1 MGLRIY
7 NSLTNQIDEFVPI
20 EDGKVSMYNCGPT
33 VYDYFHIGNARTF
46 LMADIIR
53 RYLEYKGYQ
62 VKFVQN
68 FTDIDDKIINRAN
81 EEGVSTSQLSNRYIE
96 AYFEDSGKLGIRPAD
111 VHPKA
116 TDHIP
121 EIIQLIERMVDK
133 GIAYE
138 VDGDIYYRI
147 HKFLDYGKLSNR
159 KPEDL
164 LSGARVGIN
173 KRKEN
178 PRDFDL
184 WKNVKPNE
192 PSWSCPWGCGRP
204 GWHIECSAMAIKHL
218 GESIDIHAGGQDL
231 QFPHHENEIAQSEVL
246 TGKTFARYWVHTAF
260 LRIGGNR
267 MGKSEQN
274 FIFVRDALK
283 DYSAEAIRHFLV
295 SAHYRSPLDYNATSL
310 SDSDSAIRRLNNC
323 LERIRPYS
331 ELADSGIS
339 TNDSEIILATAEMV
353 TNFELAMDE
362 DFNTALAMGEIYKL
376 VGHVNRFL
384 TQEKLI
390 QVDQVA
396 LGVVYQSLIK
406 VCMVLGIYTELES
419 MANGNTR
426 LVNQLMELVIDIR
439 NDSRLRKDWVMAD
452 KVRDRLYEV
461 GIELRDTPSGTNW
474 EWRGD

>member
-7 NSLTNQIDEFVPI
+7 NSLTNRVDEFVPI

-46 LMADIIR
+46 LIADVIR
-53 RYLEYKGYQ
+53 RYLEYKGYR

-68 FTDIDDKIINRAN
+68 FTDIDDKVINRAN
-81 EEGVSTSQLSNRYIE
+81 EEGVSASQLSSKYID
-96 AYFEDSGKLGIRPAD
+96 AYFEDSKKLGIRPAD

-164 LSGARVGIN
+164 LSGARVDIN

-384 TQEKLI
+384 TKEKLI

-419 MANGNTR
+419 MTNGNTR

-452 KVRDRLYEV
+452 KVRDRLHEV
-461 GIELRDTPSGTNW
+461 GIELQDTPSGTNW

>member
-7 NSLTNQIDEFVPI
+7 NSLTNQVDEFVPI

-121 EIIQLIERMVDK
+121 EMIQLIERMVDK

-164 LSGARVGIN
+164 LSGARVDIN

-295 SAHYRSPLDYNATSL
+295 SAHYRSPLDYNVTSL

-331 ELADSGIS
+331 ELADSEIS
-339 TNDSEIILATAEMV
+339 TNDSEITLATAEMV

-390 QVDQVA
+390 QVDRVA

-419 MANGNTR
+419 MTNGNTR

-452 KVRDRLYEV
+452 KVRDRLHEV
-461 GIELRDTPSGTNW
+461 GIELQDTPSGTNW
-474 EWRGD
+474 E

>member
-7 NSLTNQIDEFVPI
+7 NSLTNQVDEFVPI

-331 ELADSGIS
+331 ELADSEIS
-339 TNDSEIILATAEMV
+339 TNDSEITLATAEMV

-384 TQEKLI
+384 TKEKLI

-419 MANGNTR
+419 MTNGNTR

-452 KVRDRLYEV
+452 KVRDRLHEI
-461 GIELRDTPSGTNW
+461 GIELQDTPSGTNW
-474 EWRGD
+474 KWEDN

>member
-1 MGLRIY
+1 M
-7 NSLTNQIDEFVPI
+7 
-20 EDGKVSMYNCGPT
+20 K
-33 VYDYFHIGNARTF
+33 
-46 LMADIIR
+46 LM
-53 RYLEYKGYQ
+53 E
-62 VKFVQN
+62 
-68 FTDIDDKIINRAN
+68 
-81 EEGVSTSQLSNRYIE
+81 
-96 AYFEDSGKLGIRPAD
+96 
-111 VHPKA
+111 
-116 TDHIP
+116 
-121 EIIQLIERMVDK
+121 
-133 GIAYE
+133 
-138 VDGDIYYRI
+138 IYYRI

-164 LSGARVGIN
+164 LSGARVDIN

-295 SAHYRSPLDYNATSL
+295 SAHYRSPLDYNVTSL

-331 ELADSGIS
+331 ELADSEIS
-339 TNDSEIILATAEMV
+339 TNDSEITLATAEMV

-384 TQEKLI
+384 MQEKLI
-390 QVDQVA
+390 QVDRVA
-396 LGVVYQSLIK
+396 LGVVYQSLVK

-419 MANGNTR
+419 MTNGNTR

-439 NDSRLRKDWVMAD
+439 DDSRLRKDWVMAD
-452 KVRDRLYEV
+452 KVRDRLHEV
-461 GIELRDTPSGTNW
+461 GIELQDTPSGTNW
-474 EWRGD
+474 EWRGN

>member
-7 NSLTNQIDEFVPI
+7 NSLTNQIDEFVSI

-46 LMADIIR
+46 LIADVVR

-81 EEGVSTSQLSNRYIE
+81 EEGISASQLSSKYID
-96 AYFEDSGKLGIRPAD
+96 AYFEDSQKLGIRPAD

-121 EIIQLIERMVDK
+121 EMIQLIERMIDK

-138 VDGDIYYRI
+138 VDGDLYSRI

-159 KPEDL
+159 KSEDL
-164 LSGARVGIN
+164 LSGARVDID
-173 KRKEN
+173 KRKED

-184 WKNVKPNE
+184 WKSVKPNE

-246 TGKTFARYWVHTAF
+246 TGKTFARYWIHTAF

-283 DYSAEAIRHFLV
+283 DYSAETIRHFLV
-295 SAHYRSPLDYNATSL
+295 SAHYRSPLDYNGTSL

-323 LERIRPYS
+323 LSRIRSYS
-331 ELADSGIS
+331 EFAGSGIDIG
-339 TNDSEIILATAEMV
+339 NSEIDYATSAML
-353 TNFELAMDE
+353 TDFGLAMDE
-362 DFNTALAMGEIYKL
+362 DFNTALAMGEIYKM

-384 TQEKLI
+384 AQEKLI
-390 QVDQVA
+390 HADQVA
-396 LGVVYQSLIK
+396 LGVAYQSLIK

-419 MANGNTR
+419 ITNGNTR

-452 KVRDRLYEV
+452 KVRDQLHEI
-461 GIELRDTPSGTNW
+461 GIELQDTPSGTNW
-474 EWRGD
+474 KWEDN

>member
-1 MGLRIY
+1 
-7 NSLTNQIDEFVPI
+7 
-20 EDGKVSMYNCGPT
+20 
-33 VYDYFHIGNARTF
+33 
-46 LMADIIR
+46 
-53 RYLEYKGYQ
+53 

-81 EEGVSTSQLSNRYIE
+81 EEGVSASQLSSKYID
-96 AYFEDSGKLGIRPAD
+96 AYFEDSQKLRIRPAD

-121 EIIQLIERMVDK
+121 EMIQLIERMIDK

-164 LSGARVGIN
+164 LSGARVDID

-184 WKNVKPNE
+184 WKSVKPDE
-192 PSWSCPWGCGRP
+192 PSWPCPWGCGRP

-246 TGKTFARYWVHTAF
+246 TGKTFARYWIHTAF

-283 DYSAEAIRHFLV
+283 NYSAETIRHFLV
-295 SAHYRSPLDYNATSL
+295 SAHYRSPLDYNGTSL

-323 LERIRPYS
+323 LSRIRSYS
-331 ELADSGIS
+331 EFAGSGIDIG
-339 TNDSEIILATAEMV
+339 DSEIDHATSAML
-353 TNFELAMDE
+353 TNFGLAMDE
-362 DFNTALAMGEIYKL
+362 DFNTALAMGEIYKM

-384 TQEKLI
+384 AQEKLI
-390 QVDQVA
+390 HADQVA
-396 LGVVYQSLIK
+396 LGVAYQSLIK

-419 MANGNTR
+419 ITNGNAR

-452 KVRDRLYEV
+452 KVRDRLHEIE
-461 GIELRDTPSGTNW
+461 IELQDTPSGTNW
-474 EWRGD
+474 KWEDN

>member
-46 LMADIIR
+46 LIADIMR

-81 EEGVSTSQLSNRYIE
+81 EEGVSASELSSRYIE
-96 AYFEDSGKLGIRPAD
+96 AYFEDSEKLGIRPAD

-419 MANGNTR
+419 MADGNTR

>member
-7 NSLTNQIDEFVPI
+7 NSLTNRVDEFVPI

-46 LMADIIR
+46 LIADVIR
-53 RYLEYKGYQ
+53 RYLEYKGYR

-68 FTDIDDKIINRAN
+68 FTDIDDKVINRAN
-81 EEGVSTSQLSNRYIE
+81 EEGVSASQLSSKYID
-96 AYFEDSGKLGIRPAD
+96 AYFEDSKKLGIRPAD

-164 LSGARVGIN
+164 LSGARVDIN

-384 TQEKLI
+384 TKEKLI

-419 MANGNTR
+419 MADGNTR

-452 KVRDRLYEV
+452 KVRDRLHEV
-461 GIELRDTPSGTNW
+461 GIELQDTPSGTNW

>member
-7 NSLTNQIDEFVPI
+7 NSLTNQVDEFVPI

-331 ELADSGIS
+331 ELADSEIS
-339 TNDSEIILATAEMV
+339 TNDSEITLATAEMV

-384 TQEKLI
+384 TKEKLI

-419 MANGNTR
+419 MTNGNTR

-452 KVRDRLYEV
+452 KVRDRLHEV

>member
-46 LMADIIR
+46 LIADIMR

>member
-46 LMADIIR
+46 LIADVVR

-81 EEGVSTSQLSNRYIE
+81 EEGVSASQLSSKYID
-96 AYFEDSGKLGIRPAD
+96 AYFEDSQKLRIRPAD

-121 EIIQLIERMVDK
+121 EMIQLIERMIDK

-164 LSGARVGIN
+164 LSGARVDID

-184 WKNVKPNE
+184 WKSVKPDE
-192 PSWSCPWGCGRP
+192 PSWPCPWGCGRP

-246 TGKTFARYWVHTAF
+246 TGKTFARYWIHMAF

-283 DYSAEAIRHFLV
+283 NYSAETIRHFLV
-295 SAHYRSPLDYNATSL
+295 SAHYRTPLDYNGTSL

-323 LERIRPYS
+323 LSRIRSYS
-331 ELADSGIS
+331 EFAGSGIDIG
-339 TNDSEIILATAEMV
+339 DSEIDHATSAML
-353 TNFELAMDE
+353 TNFGLAMDE
-362 DFNTALAMGEIYKL
+362 DFNTALAMGEIYKM

-384 TQEKLI
+384 AQEKLI
-390 QVDQVA
+390 HADQVA
-396 LGVVYQSLIK
+396 LGVAYQSLIK

-419 MANGNTR
+419 ITNGNAR

-439 NDSRLRKDWVMAD
+439 NDSRSRKDWVMAD
-452 KVRDRLYEV
+452 KVRDRLHEIE
-461 GIELRDTPSGTNW
+461 IELQDTPSGTNW
-474 EWRGD
+474 KWEDN

>member
-81 EEGVSTSQLSNRYIE
+81 EEGVSASELSSRYIE
-96 AYFEDSGKLGIRPAD
+96 AYFEDSEKLGIRPAD

-419 MANGNTR
+419 MTNGNTR

>member
-7 NSLTNQIDEFVPI
+7 NSLTNQIDEFVSI

-46 LMADIIR
+46 LIADVVR

-81 EEGVSTSQLSNRYIE
+81 EEGISVSQLSSKYID
-96 AYFEDSGKLGIRPAD
+96 AYFEDSQKLGIRPAD

-121 EIIQLIERMVDK
+121 EMIQLIERMIDK

-159 KPEDL
+159 KSEDL
-164 LSGARVGIN
+164 LSGARVDID
-173 KRKEN
+173 KRKED

-184 WKNVKPNE
+184 WKSVKPNE

-246 TGKTFARYWVHTAF
+246 TGKTFARYWIHTAF

-283 DYSAEAIRHFLV
+283 DYSAETIRHFLV
-295 SAHYRSPLDYNATSL
+295 SAHYRSPLDYNGTSL

-323 LERIRPYS
+323 LSRIRSYS
-331 ELADSGIS
+331 EFAG
-339 TNDSEIILATAEMV
+339 SEIDIGNSEIDHATSAML
-353 TNFELAMDE
+353 TDFGLAMDE
-362 DFNTALAMGEIYKL
+362 DFNTALAMGEIYKM

-384 TQEKLI
+384 AQEKLI
-390 QVDQVA
+390 HADQVA
-396 LGVVYQSLIK
+396 LGVAYQSLIE

-419 MANGNTR
+419 TTNGDTR

-452 KVRDRLYEV
+452 KVRDQLHEI
-461 GIELRDTPSGTNW
+461 GIELQDTPSGTNW
-474 EWRGD
+474 KWEDN

>member
-7 NSLTNQIDEFVPI
+7 NSLTNQVDEFVPI

-164 LSGARVGIN
+164 LSGARVDIN

-331 ELADSGIS
+331 ELADSEIS
-339 TNDSEIILATAEMV
+339 TNDSEITLATAEMV

-419 MANGNTR
+419 MTNGNTR

>member
-46 LMADIIR
+46 LIADIMR

-419 MANGNTR
+419 MTNGNTR

>member
-7 NSLTNQIDEFVPI
+7 NSLTNQVDEFVPI

-46 LMADIIR
+46 LIADIMR

-81 EEGVSTSQLSNRYIE
+81 EEGVSASELSSRYIE
-96 AYFEDSGKLGIRPAD
+96 AYFEDSEKLGIRPAD

-164 LSGARVGIN
+164 LSGARVDIN

-295 SAHYRSPLDYNATSL
+295 SAHYRSPLDYNVTSL